1 MVKTN
6 KRKVKLVFQRTNNNS
21 EMRDTLRQDIE
32 IDAPV
37 DWKEIEIISAAV
49 YDNKHDYG
57 NLAIL
62 TSPDRNEDTFKIVS
76 SIWSFK
82 DESELMGKIL
92 TILDSSIEDKER
104 REATKSITRE
114 LIYDYTRKVRRQ
126 SERIREAN
134 EQEQKAQII

>member
-6 KRKVKLVFQRTNNNS
+6 KRKVKLVFQRTNNS
-21 EMRDTLRQDIE
+21 HEMRDTFRQDIE

-49 YDNKHDYG
+49 YDNKYDYG
-57 NLAIL
+57 NLTI
-62 TSPDRNEDTFKIVS
+62 PDRNEDTFKIVS
-76 SIWSFK
+76 SIWSLK

-92 TILDSSIEDKER
+92 TILDSSIEDKDR

-114 LIYDYTRKVRRQ
+114 LIYDFMNKIRRQ
-126 SERIREAN
+126 SERIIEAN